1 MPDLSL
7 LVDAEWYLA
16 RYPDVAQ
23 AGVAPQT
30 HFAQNGYLEGRL
42 PCALQSAQAEYYLW
56 RGVEAPMQER
66 LAALQHSES
75 GLERAY
81 ASWALAR
88 WHAQRGE
95 WWLCYQAMAHF
106 HAQPT
111 PLPGHPGPWLLQ
123 VEAATALGK
132 HNEGFA
138 ALNALRT
145 RFANCPDTYLAHSN
159 LLGALNATPAARL
172 AALAP
177 LWRAHGLAAWQLLQ
191 QQWQF
196 DALSACPA
204 PLASAPSPCPQV
216 TVMVPMFNAAS
227 RIETTLRGLL
237 AQTWPAI
244 ELILVDDAS
253 EDATLATVKRVLA
266 HSPPRKGITVQVLK
280 HSHNQGAYAAR
291 NTALAH
297 ATGAL
302 ITTHDSDDWSH
313 PQKLAAQAQ
322 ALLANTS
329 LAGCFSHW
337 VRADEALRFT
347 HWCME
352 TGWIYRNVS
361 SLMLRREAVQQLG
374 FWDNVK
380 AAADT
385 EYHQRAVAV
394 LGEAAFTDV
403 LPGVPLAIGRQA
415 EGSLTQTSVTHLTT
429 MFQGVR
435 QQYADAYQRWH
446 RTFQTPADAF
456 MPRQPRVR
464 PFPAPA
470 AMCRNTP
477 SLCHG
482 EEPATKPSRSPRFA
496 RDDTS
501 KATPDRRASL
511 TMTPSSTRHGEEL
524 FPVSLRAQ
532 RRGNLKLD
540 HAEDAIQQ
548 SPWWDAGWYLRQYP
562 DLWEGQVNPFSH
574 FMAHGAAEGR
584 DPSPLF
590 SSSAYAVRYTKALS
604 ASGQRNA
611 LAHFIAQGQQL
622 GFEPLPSFKGQQAY
636 RAHRPTVLLCGH
648 QAPAQPFG
656 AERCLV
662 DTARALEV
670 LNVNVVVVLPN
681 LHSAAYWQAL
691 QPYVLALQVVPY
703 AWWHQ
708 TRPVCTVATQTL
720 QALIHTWKVDVV
732 HVNTLVHDAP
742 CMAAQAEGKPL
753 VVHAHELP
761 SDNTPLCEALAATS
775 EEIRQRTLG
784 LASVVVAN
792 SQAVAAFFEQPQQ
805 AVVPILAP
813 ASAPILVP
821 VEVVPNTLDMGP
833 LLSLPPCPGL
843 ASANAPLRVGMLS
856 SHQPEKGLVAVVA
869 LAHALAAEPIE
880 LHLIGP
886 ETPALSAIRARQ
898 ARGEL
903 ASIKLQG
910 YVDTPEQALA
920 ELDVVLNLSS
930 VKESFGRTVLE
941 AMTAGRAVVC
951 YRWGALPELVAHNVT
966 GLLAEQGDT
975 ATIAQHLRY
984 LATHRDALARMGQ
997 AGQQRALAH
1006 YTPRQYVNGLARVYR
1021 TLLPGF

>member
-1 MPDLSL
+1 MPDFPI
-7 LVDAEWYLA
+7 LVDTDWYLA

-23 AGVAPQT
+23 AGVNPQT
-30 HFAQNGYLEGRL
+30 HFEQNGYAEGRL
-42 PCALQSAQAEYYLW
+42 PCALQSEVAEHYLW
-56 RGVEAPMQER
+56 RGVEAPMLER
-66 LAALQHSES
+66 LTALQHSDTS
-75 GLERAY
+75 LERAY

-95 WWLCYQAMAHF
+95 WWLCFQAMSHF

-123 VEAATALGK
+123 VEAASAVGK
-132 HNEGFA
+132 QGIGFA
-138 ALNALRT
+138 ALHALRE
-145 RFANCPDTYLAHSN
+145 RFPACSDAYLAHSN
-159 LLGALNATPAARL
+159 LLGALGATAAARL

-177 LWRAHGLAAWQLLQ
+177 LWRASGLKINGLALPQLLQ

-196 DALSACPA
+196 DALSASAA
-204 PLASAPSPCPQV
+204 PLAMVPAPCPRI
-216 TVMVPMFNAAS
+216 TVMVPMLNAAS
-227 RIETTLRGLL
+227 GIETALRGLL

-244 ELILVDDAS
+244 ELVLVDDAS
-253 EDATLATVKRVLA
+253 EDATLATVKRALA
-266 HSPPRKGITVQVLK
+266 HSPPRQGITVQVLR
-280 HSHNQGAYAAR
+280 HQHNQGAYAAR

-297 ATGAL
+297 ASGAF

-322 ALLANTS
+322 ALLADTS

-337 VRADEALRFT
+337 VRADAALRFT

-394 LGEAAFTDV
+394 FGEGAFTDV

-415 EGSLTQTSVTHLTT
+415 EGSLTQTSATHLTT

-446 RTFQTPADAF
+446 RTFKKPADAF
-456 MPRQPRVR
+456 MPRQPAVR

-470 AMCRNTP
+470 KMCRN
-477 SLCHG
+477 
-482 EEPATKPSRSPRFA
+482 A
-496 RDDTS
+496 
-501 KATPDRRASL
+501 
-511 TMTPSSTRHGEEL
+511 PSSYHYEEL
-524 FPVSLRAQ
+524 FPVSLQEAQ
-532 RRGNLKLD
+532 RRGNLKPVF
-540 HAEDAIQQ
+540 AEDAIQQ
-548 SPWWDAGWYLRQYP
+548 SRWWDAGWYLRQYP

-590 SSSAYAVRYTKALS
+590 SSSAYAVRYAKALS
-604 ASGQRNA
+604 ASGQRNP
-611 LAHFIAQGQQL
+611 LVHFITQGQQL

-662 DTARALEV
+662 DTARALEA
-670 LNVNVVVVLPN
+670 LNVNVVVVLPA

-720 QALIHTWKVDVV
+720 QALIHTWKVDAV

-761 SDNTPLCEALAATS
+761 SDNTQLCEALAATP

-792 SQAVAAFFEQPQQ
+792 SQAVATFFEQPQQ
-805 AVVPILAP
+805 AVVPILVP

-833 LLSLPPCPGL
+833 LLSLPPCPAL
-843 ASANAPLRVGMLS
+843 ANANAPLRVGLLS
-856 SHQPEKGLVAVVA
+856 SHQPEKGLDDVVA

-880 LHLIGP
+880 LHLVGP
-886 ETPALSAIRARQ
+886 ETPALNAIRARQ

-920 ELDVVLNLSS
+920 ELDVVMNLSS

-951 YRWGALPELVAHNVT
+951 YRWGALPELVTHNVT

-997 AGQQRALAH
+997 AGQQHALAH
-1006 YTPRQYVNGLARVYR
+1006 YTPRQYVNGLTRVYR
-1021 TLLPGF
+1021 TLLPDF

>member
-1 MPDLSL
+1 MNTHNPMPDLSL
-7 LVDAEWYLA
+7 FVDAEWYLA

-23 AGVAPQT
+23 AGVNPQT
-30 HFAQNGYLEGRL
+30 HFEQNGYAEGRL
-42 PCALQSAQAEYYLW
+42 PCALQSANAEYYLW
-56 RGVEAPMQER
+56 RGVQAPMQER
-66 LAALQHSES
+66 LVALQQSENA
-75 GLERAY
+75 LERAY

-95 WWLCYQAMAHF
+95 WWLCFQAISHF

-123 VEAATALGK
+123 VEAAAALGK
-132 HNEGFA
+132 HNAGFA
-138 ALNALRT
+138 ALNALRS
-145 RFANCPDTYLAHSN
+145 RFSNNTDAYLAHSN
-159 LLGALNATPAARL
+159 LLGALGATAAARL

-177 LWRAHGLAAWQLLQ
+177 LWRANGLKNSGLKNNGLKTTGLAVPQLLQ

-196 DALSACPA
+196 DALSASAVPLATVPA
-204 PLASAPSPCPQV
+204 PCPCI

-227 RIETTLRGLL
+227 GIETALRGLL

-244 ELILVDDAS
+244 ELVLVDDAS

-266 HSPPRKGITVQVLK
+266 HSPPRQGITVQVLR
-280 HSHNQGAYAAR
+280 HQHNQGAYAAR

-297 ATGAL
+297 ASGAL

-322 ALLANTS
+322 ALLADTS
-329 LAGCFSHW
+329 LMGCFSHW
-337 VRADEALRFT
+337 VRADDALHFT

-385 EYHQRAVAV
+385 EYHRRAVAV
-394 LGEAAFTDV
+394 FGEGAFTDV

-415 EGSLTQTSVTHLTT
+415 EGSLTQTSATHLIT

-446 RTFQTPADAF
+446 RTFKKPADAF
-456 MPRQPRVR
+456 MPRQPTAR

-470 AMCRNTP
+470 NMCRNAH
-477 SLCHG
+477 SWCHC
-482 EEPATKPSRSPRFA
+482 EEPTTKQSRSPRFA
-496 RDDTS
+496 RDDTP

-511 TMTPSSTRHGEEL
+511 AMTPNANAGTL
-524 FPVSLRAQ
+524 VDTL
-532 RRGNLKLD
+532 
-540 HAEDAIQQ
+540 QQ

-562 DLWEGQVNPFSH
+562 DLWEGQVNPFTH
-574 FMAHGAAEGR
+574 FMTHGAAEGR

-590 SSSAYAVRYTKALS
+590 SSSAYAVRYAKALS
-604 ASGQRNA
+604 VSGQRNP
-611 LAHFIAQGQQL
+611 LVHFITQGRRL
-622 GFEPLPSFKGQQAY
+622 GFEPLPSFQGQQAY
-636 RAHRPTVLLCGH
+636 MAHRPTVLLCGH

-662 DTARALEV
+662 DTARALAA
-670 LNVNVVVVLPN
+670 LNVNVVVVLPA
-681 LHSAAYWQAL
+681 LHIADYWQAL
-691 QPYVLALQVVPY
+691 EPYVLALHVVPY
-703 AWWHQ
+703 AWWHH
-708 TRPVCTVATQTL
+708 TRPVCAMATQAL
-720 QALIHTWKVDVV
+720 QSLIHRWKVDVV

-761 SDNTPLCEALAATS
+761 SDNRPLCEALGATP

-805 AVVPILAP
+805 AIEPVLAP
-813 ASAPILVP
+813 AFVP

-833 LLSLPPCPGL
+833 LLSLPPCPAL

-856 SHQPEKGLVAVVA
+856 SHQPEKGLEDVVA
-869 LAHALAAEPIE
+869 LASALAADPIE
-880 LHLIGP
+880 LHLVGP

-920 ELDVVLNLSS
+920 ELDVVMNLSS

-951 YRWGALPELVAHNVT
+951 YRWGALPELVTHNVT

-997 AGQQRALAH
+997 AGQQHALAH